1 MVNLHSVT
9 SCLGAEI
16 AKEQRWLNT
25 KRSAAF
31 SEWSASLLSSDL
43 LSHFLG
49 CDGLLSDNHG
59 GETDLSIFFQLL
71 SADSW

>member
-16 AKEQRWLNT
+16 AKGTTLTPHKTQCC
-25 KRSAAF
+25 F
-31 SEWSASLLSSDL
+31 SERSASLLSSDL
-43 LSHFLG
+43 LSQFFG
-49 CDGLLSDNHG
+49 CDRLFSDNRG

-71 SADSW
+71 SADN